1 MTIITGVHGQRRFE
15 MSDKEWSDLNDL
27 VYGPSKFN
35 DLPSILTRALEDFVR
50 RPDNLIRMETAVSLG
65 RAPVEALSDQLIHE
79 FGKEIAHPR
88 IRQFIGQ
95 LVRQVMTYLGYE
107 VDGESLRITRLN
119 VFSSGTR
126 YRPAQAR
133 DRSATI
139 TSEERRAWLNDQ
151 QGDAFNRWLDAQV
164 LKPDGTIDV
173 EPLFTLADK
182 WGAKYPPGAILNK
195 SGTPRY
201 PGETLKLVLGILIRK
216 RVPPSEY
223 KPIEEKASKI
233 GPKAQFA
240 DPFVNA
246 VENASS
252 LEEIKDLLVDL
263 T

>member
-1 MTIITGVHGQRRFE
+1 
-15 MSDKEWSDLNDL
+15 MSDTERPDLDDL
-27 VYGPSKFN
+27 VYGLSKFN
-35 DLPSILTRALEDFVR
+35 DLPSILTRALQSFVR
-50 RPDNLIRMETAVSLG
+50 RPDNVIRMETAVSLG

-79 FGKEIAHPR
+79 FGKEIAHLR

-95 LVRQVMTYLGYE
+95 LVRQVMTHLGYE

-126 YRPAQAR
+126 YRGPVQAR

-151 QGDAFNRWLDAQV
+151 HGDAFNCWLDAQV
-164 LKPDGTIDV
+164 LKPDGTIDI

-182 WGAKYPPGAILNK
+182 WDAKYNPRAILNE
-195 SGTPRY
+195 SLTPKY
-201 PGETLKLVLGILIRK
+201 PAETLRLVFGILLRE

-223 KPIEEKASKI
+223 EPVEEKKSKI

-246 VENASS
+246 LGNASS
-252 LEEIKDLLVDL
+252 LEEMEDLLKE